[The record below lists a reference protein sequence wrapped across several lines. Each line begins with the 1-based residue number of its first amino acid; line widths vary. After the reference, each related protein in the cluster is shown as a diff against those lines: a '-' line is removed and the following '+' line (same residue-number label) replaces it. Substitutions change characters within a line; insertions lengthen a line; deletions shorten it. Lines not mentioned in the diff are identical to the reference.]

1 MAAETVLVPP
11 EPENTA
17 REKTPI
23 RNIHNQIMQWEQEL
37 QSFSEEK
44 ENEVSGELTRKS
56 KKNEEEKWLG
66 RRKEDSP
73 GNLGAPNSYR
83 SPGMNDEEEEKMSFL
98 PLSLSGQTP
107 KTSRLPGVARTLG
120 EDDLSVSRGN

>member
-1 MAAETVLVPP
+1 
-11 EPENTA
+11 
-17 REKTPI
+17 
-23 RNIHNQIMQWEQEL
+23 MQWEHEL

-83 SPGMNDEEEEKMSFL
+83 SPGMNDEEEEKTRFSTSAMSWL
-98 PLSLSGQTP
+98 VVSSVASGCSSAEIV
-107 KTSRLPGVARTLG
+107 KSENSPGKSSIGRRDAPTQVSEMHDAR
-120 EDDLSVSRGN
+120 SKQ